1 MSYYYLPQPPRVWS
15 RVQNSCSLI
24 TDTNNY
30 ELVIDPY
37 TGELVTP
44 SVLAERIAMLNKGNV
59 LQYKANSSN
68 LTKSQKYSKIAR
80 GQWVNRNTTWATQ
93 STRGYTNPNT
103 TSLKR
108 DGSIN
113 IAIVPITGAII
124 GPTAAPPTCPQPFI
138 PDNPVLPSN
147 GGGGSDVKE
156 PDIPPP
162 VEPTPGSNVFPVI
175 IPDTPVEPIV
185 IQDEGSLICSVQE
198 NICTGETKSTLA
210 QQLCYPTTD
219 SDVPGP
225 IQDLCWNDGTQTWY
239 PRQRYVMTNSTDKWP
254 INYKFLVSA
263 YTPTPPILDAS
274 SNCTTIFLNW
284 TQSIYCYS
292 ITSYEIYIN
301 NSFYKSVS
309 PNTFKYDLNVENGI
323 YDIFIIAKSDNIL
336 SNPSNTIIATIQPS
350 ITILGFSNIK
360 KTVYKSPGYT
370 TIVIETTIQP
380 SFNVN
385 GVGIASAYIC
395 GNIPKINLLIIGG
408 GGGGASGYN
417 NYAGGAG
424 GGSGAINLITDLVIS
439 SFTTVNINVGSGGGG
454 RTPGNGGGGN
464 SSGQSGN
471 TSSFSFNSTT
481 FQSTYGNGA
490 LGVGSTLGGGGTGGN
505 ATNINGLGNYSGYGG
520 SGGGGAYES
529 GGGNVTKP
537 GNSGSGYTSNGN
549 IGSNGSNS
557 NATGGNGGNSALQT
571 ITIPSLGT
579 INIGGGGGGGGYYG
593 GKAGNGLGGS
603 GGTSTNSGSTSGQNA
618 TAYGAG
624 GGGGGANSV
633 NNKNTGGNGA
643 NGVIII
649 WY

>member
-1 MSYYYLPQPPRVWS
+1 MSYLPQPPRVWS

-37 TGELVTP
+37 TRDVVTS
-44 SVLAERIAMLNKGNV
+44 SVFAERIAMLNKGNV

-68 LTKSQKYSKIAR
+68 LTKVQKYTKIAK

-108 DGSIN
+108 DGNVN
-113 IAIVPITGAII
+113 IAIDPITGAII
-124 GPTAAPPTCPQPFI
+124 GPTIAPPTCPQPI
-138 PDNPVLPSN
+138 IQDNEGLPPSVE
-147 GGGGSDVKE
+147 GGDAND

-162 VEPTPGSNVFPVI
+162 VEPTPGSDVFPPI
-175 IPDTPVEPIV
+175 IPVTPLEPIV
-185 IQDEGSLICSVQE
+185 IQDGGNLICSVQE
-198 NICTGETKSTLA
+198 NICTGETKSTLS
-210 QQLCYPTTD
+210 QQLCHPTTD
-219 SDVPGP
+219 SDVPGT
-225 IQDLCWNDGTQTWY
+225 IQYLCWNDGTQTWY

-263 YTPTPPILDAS
+263 YIPTTPILDAS
-274 SNCTTIFLNW
+274 SNCSTIFLNW
-284 TQSIYCYS
+284 TQSIYSCYS

-309 PNTFKYDLNVENGI
+309 PNTLKYDLNLENGI
-323 YDIFIIAKSDNIL
+323 YDIYIIAKCDNIV
-336 SNPSNTIIATIQPS
+336 SNPSNTIIATIQSS

-360 KTVYKSPGYT
+360 KTVYQSSGYT

-380 SFNVN
+380 SYNVN

-395 GNIPKINLLIIGG
+395 GDSPKINLLIIGG

-417 NYAGGAG
+417 NLSAGAG

-454 RTPGNGGGGN
+454 RTPPNGGGGN

-471 TSSFSFNSTT
+471 SSSFSFNSTT
-481 FQSTYGNGA
+481 FNSTYGMA
-490 LGVGSTLGGGGTGGN
+490 RLGIGSTSVGGGMRGG
-505 ATNINGLGNYSGYGG
+505 ATNINGLGIYSGYGG
-520 SGGGGAYES
+520 SGGGGAYEV
-529 GGGNVTKP
+529 GGGNATIA
-537 GNSGSGYTSNGN
+537 GEGGLGYTSNGN
-549 IGSNGSNS
+549 IGSNGSS
-557 NATGGNGGNSALQT
+557 NPTGGNGGNSALQT

-603 GGTSTNSGSTSGQNA
+603 GGTSTDSGSTAGENA
-618 TAYGAG
+618 TSYGAG
-624 GGGGGANSV
+624 GGGGGAFSF
-633 NNKNTGGNGA
+633 NNTNTGGNGA